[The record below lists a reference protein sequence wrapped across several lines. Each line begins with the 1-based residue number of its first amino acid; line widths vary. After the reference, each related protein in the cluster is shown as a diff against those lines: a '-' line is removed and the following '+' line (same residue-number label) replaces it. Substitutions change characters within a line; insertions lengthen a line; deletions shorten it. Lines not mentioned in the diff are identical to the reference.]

1 MLQTMQTVPVQCE
14 AFFRCCDCAYVVAS
28 ITSTYLTVLL
38 LRTTGEI
45 STEMH
50 QWGVGDP
57 RK

>member
-1 MLQTMQTVPVQCE
+1 MQAVTVQCE
-14 AFFRCCDCAYVVAS
+14 AFFRCCDCVYIVAS
-28 ITSTYLTVLL
+28 IASTYLTVLL